1 MVISTVLPPPPEVAV
16 LVPFLGVDELDI
28 GVDEH
33 SDHGGAADTWLGPS
47 LHLTRAADARD
58 VLEARALGAG
68 AALLP
73 EHIGRSWADLE
84 PLLAQAW
91 AVRHD
96 GICSPRHDWRL
107 TFHAV
112 RRGWHEARATS
123 RPGSAGPGA
132 SAP

>member
-1 MVISTVLPPPPEVAV
+1 MAISTVLPPPPEVAV
-16 LVPFLGVDELDI
+16 LAPFFGVEELGLGDDQ
-28 GVDEH
+28 H
-33 SDHGGAADTWLGPS
+33 SDHDAPADTRPGLPP
-47 LHLTRAADARD
+47 HLTQAADARD
-58 VLEARALGAG
+58 VLEARALGAD

-73 EHIGRSWADLE
+73 EYIGRSWADLG

-112 RRGWHEARATS
+112 RRGWHEARATA
-123 RPGSAGPGA
+123 RPA
-132 SAP
+132 STGQAEDTP